1 MSLTQTFEIP
11 LIKATNES
19 LRGYGYLIDSYEN
32 SDIEIVTW
40 PKQGWREID
49 KGTGN
54 EGGAT
59 EGSFDTWW
67 DGSTLYGQNNAVQH
81 KSEYEVDGKY
91 ILGYSSS
98 PDTLIKN
105 QNYIFP
111 KEMYIWHANYHPDGG
126 QLFFPTKPGV
136 FISPLALP
144 GDDIKVGDFRAFY
157 FDGSKGL
164 YIHPNIWHEGV
175 FPIDEKN
182 SFMGKQGKVHAR
194 VSIDLKKEFKKY
206 LFFKTGLF

>member
-1 MSLTQTFEIP
+1 MSSTQAFEIP

-19 LRGYGYLIDSYEN
+19 LKGYGYLMDSYEN

-91 ILGYSSS
+91 ILGYSSL
-98 PDTLIKN
+98 PDTLAKN

-126 QLFFPTKPGV
+126 QLFFPKKTGA
-136 FISPLALP
+136 FISPLAFP
-144 GDDIKVGDFRAFY
+144 SDDIKLEDFKAFY
-157 FDGSKGL
+157 FDGTKGL

-175 FPIDEKN
+175 FPINEKN

-194 VSIDLKKEFKKY
+194 VSIDLKKEFNKY
-206 LFFKTGLF
+206 LFFKTELF